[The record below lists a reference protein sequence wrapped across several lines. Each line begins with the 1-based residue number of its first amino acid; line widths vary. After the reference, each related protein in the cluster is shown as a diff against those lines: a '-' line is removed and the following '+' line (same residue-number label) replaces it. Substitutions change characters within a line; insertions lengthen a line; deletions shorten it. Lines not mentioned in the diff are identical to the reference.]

1 MTYWTYRLTLLM
13 TYNLSYSQIAE
24 QVYNIGILV
33 YTDVAADHNNSFT
46 CPFLKVNVEPYE
58 CDIGSILCEVLFRL
72 ASTHARSIQIHG

>member
-1 MTYWTYRLTLLM
+1 M

-46 CPFLKVNVEPYE
+46 VYIINV
-58 CDIGSILCEVLFRL
+58 IVIILTWESLRSL
-72 ASTHARSIQIHG
+72 PSHPGPPNPGARQ